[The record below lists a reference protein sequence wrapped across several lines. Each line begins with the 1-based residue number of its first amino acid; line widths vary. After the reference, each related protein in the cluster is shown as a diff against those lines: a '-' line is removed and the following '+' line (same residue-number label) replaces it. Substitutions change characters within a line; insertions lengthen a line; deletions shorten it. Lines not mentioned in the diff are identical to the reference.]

1 MPKELKRLMADELR
15 HDLEGSPNLLVI
27 GLLPMDAAG
36 TFDLR
41 NRLRER
47 GARLR
52 VIQNRTSR
60 YALDEARRPLGE
72 YFEGPTGLTL
82 VPGEEPDM
90 GAIAKTLVEVAR
102 NKTIEIRGGFVE
114 GTVLDKGGV
123 ELLARM
129 PDKKTL
135 RAMMCGALLG
145 PARGIAASMNAVLAG
160 LARCIKERT
169 EKMPAEA
176 ETAPAEEAAKP
187 AEAETKPAEAETKP
201 AEPTE
206 GTETK
211 PT

>member
-36 TFDLR
+36 TAELR

-60 YALDEARRPLGE
+60 YALDDARKRIGE

-90 GAIAKTLVEVAR
+90 GGIAKTLVEIAR
-102 NKTIEIRGGFVE
+102 KKTIEIRGGFVE

-123 ELLARM
+123 ELLASM

-160 LARCIKERT
+160 LARCLKERT

-176 ETAPAEEAAKP
+176 PAEAAAKP
-187 AEAETKPAEAETKP
+187 AETETKP
-201 AEPTE
+201 AEPGA
-206 GTETK
+206 GTETN